1 MTKAEKQVLKS
12 VYLEQKETKVY
23 YRKLAQALED
33 KYPVYEAG
41 SPEQKELKEFRGY
54 YMKYSAIENA
64 TKELIKELAQGQDVH
79 QWLGITIDDIET
91 IIEYIDKCV
100 ARYMQWKNL

>member
-1 MTKAEKQVLKS
+1 
-12 VYLEQKETKVY
+12 
-23 YRKLAQALED
+23 
-33 KYPVYEAG
+33 
-41 SPEQKELKEFRGY
+41 
-54 YMKYSAIENA
+54 MKYSAIENA

>member
-1 MTKAEKQVLKS
+1 MTKAEKQVLKR
-12 VYLEQKETKVY
+12 VYLEQKEIKGY
-23 YRKLAQALED
+23 YRKLAQTLEN
-33 KYPVYEAG
+33 KYPVCEAG

-79 QWLGITIDDIET
+79 QWLGITIDDIEP
-91 IIEYIDKCV
+91 IIERIDKGV
-100 ARYMQWKNL
+100 VRYMQEEV